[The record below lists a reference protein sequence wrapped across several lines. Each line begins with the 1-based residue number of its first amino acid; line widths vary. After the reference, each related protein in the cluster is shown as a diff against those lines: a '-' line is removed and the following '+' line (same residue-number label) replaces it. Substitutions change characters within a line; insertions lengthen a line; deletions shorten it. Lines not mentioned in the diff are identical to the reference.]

1 MGGIERQVHDLALHQ
16 HERGDQVE
24 IVTNVRDTV
33 DRSGP
38 TAAGVLPVHR
48 PPGQDSRPAI
58 RYLASL
64 TGSRHAVRRLPDVIH
79 LHLSSFSP
87 LGFLAAGAA
96 SRAGVPTAVT
106 LHSLWDYATPLFRG
120 SDSMLRW
127 RSWPLAWS
135 AVSSAAAEPLQELLG
150 PRHQVSVLPNGIDPD
165 YWRIG
170 WESQRQT
177 PIRLVSV
184 MRLVAR
190 KRPFPLL
197 RILRQVRAL
206 VPAEVDLQAVVIG
219 DGPHRRRLQRA
230 LRRQEL
236 DNWVQ
241 LPGSLPAE
249 EVRAALGRSDIFV
262 APALLE
268 SFGIAALEARCTGL
282 PVVAHARSGVRD
294 FIQHGR
300 EGLLADGDDDMARA
314 VAQLAVNASLRRQI
328 GQHNRAVRPEAD
340 WPFVMRR
347 CEELYARAAAAAQLG
362 HRSGGRPVAQGRREP
377 ARVAS

>member
-1 MGGIERQVHDLALHQ
+1 
-16 HERGDQVE
+16 
-24 IVTNVRDTV
+24 
-33 DRSGP
+33 
-38 TAAGVLPVHR
+38 
-48 PPGQDSRPAI
+48 
-58 RYLASL
+58 
-64 TGSRHAVRRLPDVIH
+64 
-79 LHLSSFSP
+79 
-87 LGFLAAGAA
+87 
-96 SRAGVPTAVT
+96 
-106 LHSLWDYATPLFRG
+106 
-120 SDSMLRW
+120 
-127 RSWPLAWS
+127 
-135 AVSSAAAEPLQELLG
+135 
-150 PRHQVSVLPNGIDPD
+150 
-165 YWRIG
+165 
-170 WESQRQT
+170 
-177 PIRLVSV
+177 
-184 MRLVAR
+184 
-190 KRPFPLL
+190 
-197 RILRQVRAL
+197 
-206 VPAEVDLQAVVIG
+206 
-219 DGPHRRRLQRA
+219 
-230 LRRQEL
+230 
-236 DNWVQ
+236 VQ

-328 GQHNRAVRPEAD
+328 GDHNRAVRPEAD